1 MHSTGYIIKFVGI
14 LTAIVA
20 VILAGL
26 FSFFKPLHIKN
37 EALANKKAILSAL
50 DSKMDKKVTEM
61 NADEIVQLFDQ
72 QIEQYVI
79 DSKGNLQ
86 DSTQIKT
93 LGYLGGR
100 AEDVNVA
107 KEKKKRPEDRVFPI
121 FVYKDKK
128 TGKDYYIVS
137 VRGSGLWDEIW
148 GSIALEDDFNTIAGA
163 SFDHKGE
170 TPGLGAE
177 ITDNP
182 AFPAS
187 FVGKTIYDAQGNL
200 VSVRVKKG
208 KATDP
213 NHEVDGI
220 SGATLTGN
228 GVTDMLANGF
238 KYYEP
243 YFNKLKSKR

>member
-20 VILAGL
+20 IVLAGL

-37 EALANKKAILSAL
+37 EALSNKKAILMALENQLGKKVSSMRGDEVINLFDQRVKQYAL
-50 DSKMDKKVTEM
+50 DSKG
-61 NADEIVQLFDQ
+61 QSL
-72 QIEQYVI
+72 
-79 DSKGNLQ
+79 
-86 DSTQIKT
+86 DSTRLMS
-93 LGYLGGR
+93 LGYVGGR
-100 AEDVNVA
+100 AEDINMA
-107 KEKKKRPEDRVFPI
+107 KEKKKAPKDRVFPL
-121 FVYKDKK
+121 FVYKDKA
-128 TGKDYYIVS
+128 GKNYYIIS

-177 ITDNP
+177 IKDNP
-182 AFPAS
+182 GFSAMFK
-187 FVGKTIYDAQGNL
+187 GKKIYDDRGNFK
-200 VSVRVKKG
+200 SVLVKKG
-208 KATDP
+208 KAQDP

-228 GVTDMLANGF
+228 GVTEMLASGF

-243 YFNKLKSKR
+243 YFNKLKSKN